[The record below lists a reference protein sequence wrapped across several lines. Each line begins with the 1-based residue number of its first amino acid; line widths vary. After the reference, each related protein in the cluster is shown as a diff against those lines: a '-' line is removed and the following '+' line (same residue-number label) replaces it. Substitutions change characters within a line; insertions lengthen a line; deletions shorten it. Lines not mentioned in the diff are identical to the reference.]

1 MLATQQRELQLKT
14 RVWDRLGKG
23 ALQFTELGFGTAPV
37 GGLYRPVSGDEAH
50 ATMTRAWD
58 AGVRYFDTAPLY
70 GLGQSETRLNRAL
83 AGRSGFIVSSK
94 VGRLLRPTRAG
105 EVRDGIGKWFDVPN
119 RKEIFDYSYDGVM
132 RSVEFSLERTGLDRI
147 DLIYAHDL
155 DIFTH
160 GSAEAMQARLDEFM
174 ASGYKALVALRDQ
187 GVIRGF
193 GAGVNEWQPAQWLV
207 ERGDFDIFLLAGRY
221 TLLEQEALDS
231 FLPLCLA
238 RGVGIVIG
246 GPYNSGVLAT
256 GARPGA
262 FYNYNPAPDWVLA
275 KVAKIEA
282 VCAAH
287 KVRLVDAAF
296 QFPLLHPAVV
306 SIIPGGQGVAE
317 VDANVRAASAVI
329 PAALWAD
336 LKAQGLMRQD
346 APTGALA

>member
-105 EVRDGIGKWFDVPN
+105 DVRDGIGKWFDVPN

-193 GAGVNEWQPAQWLV
+193 GAGINEWQPAQWLV

-238 RGVGIVIG
+238 RSVGIVIG